1 VKNTVYETLGNSMK
15 LLFSLLTPL
24 ILSGCALFGDSGVA
38 NAPYKLLKSDLEQK
52 IEVRNYES
60 MVLVSSDMSSNGMN
74 SAFRNLF
81 SYITGENEGS
91 TEIAMTAPV
100 LMNESDTVSKGA
112 EIAMTAPV
120 FMKERSEQQVM
131 SFVMPADFTLQT
143 TPKPT
148 NPNVWV
154 TEVKDYKVVV
164 IKFSGLLSDSNV
176 EAQTEILNS
185 WIEKNGYTAISEPVN
200 AAYNGPF
207 TIPWLRHN
215 EVLIEVI

>member
-1 VKNTVYETLGNSMK
+1 MK
-15 LLFSLLTPL
+15 VLLALLAPL
-24 ILSGCALFGDSGVA
+24 VLAGCSVFGKSGVES
-38 NAPYKLLKSDLEQK
+38 APYTLLKYDQVQN

-60 MVLVSSDMSSNGMN
+60 MVLVSSDMSADGMN

-81 SYITGENEGS
+81 KYITGENEGS
-91 TEIAMTAPV
+91 TDIAMTAPV
-100 LMNESDTVSKGA
+100 LMNESEAVSKGT

-131 SFVMPADFTLQT
+131 SFVMPADFTIQN

-148 NPNVWV
+148 NPDVWV

-176 EAQTEILNS
+176 EEQAKILNS
-185 WIEKNGYTAISEPVN
+185 WIVKNGYTAISEPIN

>member
-1 VKNTVYETLGNSMK
+1 MK
-15 LLFSLLTPL
+15 LLFTLFVPL
-24 ILSGCALFGDSGVA
+24 VLAGCSVFGESGVE
-38 NAPYKLLKSDLEQK
+38 NAPYTLLKSDQVEK

-60 MVLVSSDMSSNGMN
+60 MVLVSSDMSADGMN

-81 SYITGENEGS
+81 RYISGENEGS

-100 LMNESDTVSKGA
+100 LMDESETTAKGS

-120 FMKERSEQQVM
+120 FMKKQSAQQVM
-131 SFVMPADFTLQT
+131 SFVMPADFTMQN
-143 TPKPT
+143 TPKPISSD
-148 NPNVWV
+148 VWI
-154 TEVKDYKVVV
+154 TEIKDYKVVV
-164 IKFSGLLSDSNV
+164 IKFSGLLSDNNV
-176 EAQTEILNS
+176 EKQTRILNN
-185 WIEKNGYTAISEPVN
+185 WIANNGYTAISEPIN

>member
-1 VKNTVYETLGNSMK
+1 
-15 LLFSLLTPL
+15 
-24 ILSGCALFGDSGVA
+24 
-38 NAPYKLLKSDLEQK
+38 
-52 IEVRNYES
+52 
-60 MVLVSSDMSSNGMN
+60 MSADGMN
-74 SAFRNLF
+74 SAFRDLF
-81 SYITGENEGS
+81 RYIAGENEGS

-100 LMNESDTVSKGA
+100 LINESEAASTGT

-120 FMKERSEQQVM
+120 FMKERSEEQVM
-131 SFVMPADFTLQT
+131 SFVMPADFTLKS

-176 EAQTEILNS
+176 ETQTKILNS
-185 WIEKNGYTAISEPVN
+185 WIAKNGYTAISEPVN

>member
-1 VKNTVYETLGNSMK
+1 MK
-15 LLFSLLTPL
+15 LLFALLIPL
-24 ILSGCALFGDSGVA
+24 ILTGCSLFGDSGVK
-38 NAPYKLLKSDLEQK
+38 NAPYTLLKSDQEQK

-60 MVLVSSDMSSNGMN
+60 MVLVSSDMSADGMN
-74 SAFRNLF
+74 SAFRDLF
-81 SYITGENEGS
+81 RYITGENEGS

-100 LMNESDTVSKGA
+100 LINESEAASTGT

-120 FMKERSEQQVM
+120 FMKERSEEQVM
-131 SFVMPADFTLQT
+131 SFVMPADFTLQS

-176 EAQTEILNS
+176 ETQTEILNS
-185 WIEKNGYTAISEPVN
+185 WIAKNGYTAISEPIN

>member
-1 VKNTVYETLGNSMK
+1 MK
-15 LLFSLLTPL
+15 LLTPL
-24 ILSGCALFGDSGVA
+24 LCLFILSGCSVFGESGVED
-38 NAPYKLLKSDLEQK
+38 APYTLLKSEQAQK

-60 MVLVSSDMSSNGMN
+60 MVLVSSSISADGMN

-81 SYITGENEGS
+81 KYITGENEGF
-91 TEIAMTAPV
+91 
-100 LMNESDTVSKGA
+100 A

-120 FMKERSEQQVM
+120 FINEANADAKGVDIAMTAPVFIKEQSEQQVM
-131 SFVMPADFTLQT
+131 SFVMPADFTIQS

-154 TEVKDYKVVV
+154 TQVKNYKVVV

-176 EAQTEILNS
+176 EKQTQILNS
-185 WIEKNGYTAISEPVN
+185 WIDKNGYTAISDPIK

-207 TIPWLRHN
+207 HHPMVSPKRSVN
-215 EVLIEVI
+215 

>member
-1 VKNTVYETLGNSMK
+1 MK
-15 LLFSLLTPL
+15 LLIPLLFL
-24 ILSGCALFGDSGVA
+24 VILAGCSVFGESGVED
-38 NAPYKLLKSDLEQK
+38 APYTLLKSEQTQK

-60 MVLVSSDMSSNGMN
+60 MVLVSSSISADGMN

-81 SYITGENEGS
+81 RYITGDNEGS
-91 TEIAMTAPV
+91 E
-100 LMNESDTVSKGA
+100 

-120 FMKERSEQQVM
+120 FLDESDADSKGTDISMTAPVFMKEQSEQEIM
-131 SFVMPADFTLQT
+131 SFVMPADFTIQS

-148 NPNVWV
+148 NPDVWI

-176 EAQTEILNS
+176 DAQTKILNS
-185 WIEKNGYTAISEPVN
+185 WITKNGYTAISEPIK

-207 TIPWLRHN
+207 TIPWFRRN
-215 EVLIEVI
+215 EVMIEVI

>member
-1 VKNTVYETLGNSMK
+1 MK
-15 LLFSLLTPL
+15 LLLALLVPL
-24 ILSGCALFGDSGVA
+24 VLAGCSMFGESGVES
-38 NAPYKLLKSDLEQK
+38 APYTLLKSYQVQN

-60 MVLVSSDMSSNGMN
+60 MVLVSSDMSADGMN

-81 SYITGENEGS
+81 RYITGENEGS

-100 LMNESDTVSKGA
+100 LMNESDAVSKGI
-112 EIAMTAPV
+112 EIVMTAPV

-131 SFVMPADFTLQT
+131 SFVMPADFTIQN

-148 NPNVWV
+148 NPDVWIS
-154 TEVKDYKVVV
+154 EVKDYKVVV

-176 EAQTEILNS
+176 EKQTQILNS
-185 WIEKNGYTAISEPVN
+185 WIAKNGYTAISEPIN

-207 TIPWLRHN
+207 TIPWLRRN

>member
-1 VKNTVYETLGNSMK
+1 MK
-15 LLFSLLTPL
+15 LLFALLIPL
-24 ILSGCALFGDSGVA
+24 ILTGCSVFGDSGVK
-38 NAPYKLLKSDLEQK
+38 NAPYTLLKSDQEQK

-60 MVLVSSDMSSNGMN
+60 MVLVSSDMSADGMN
-74 SAFRNLF
+74 SAFRDLF
-81 SYITGENEGS
+81 RYITGENEGS

-100 LMNESDTVSKGA
+100 LINESEAASTGT

-120 FMKERSEQQVM
+120 FMKERSEEQVM
-131 SFVMPADFTLQT
+131 SFVMPADFTLQS

-176 EAQTEILNS
+176 ETQTEILNS
-185 WIEKNGYTAISEPVN
+185 WIAKNGYTAISEPIN

-215 EVLIEVI
+215 EVLIEII

>member
-1 VKNTVYETLGNSMK
+1 MK
-15 LLFSLLTPL
+15 LLLTLLAPL
-24 ILSGCALFGDSGVA
+24 VLAGCSVFGDSGVE
-38 NAPYKLLKSDLEQK
+38 NAPYTLLKSDQVQS

-60 MVLVSSDMSSNGMN
+60 MVLVSSDMSADGMN

-81 SYITGENEGS
+81 RYITGENEGS

-100 LMNESDTVSKGA
+100 LMDESEAVSKGT

-120 FMKERSEQQVM
+120 FMKERSTQKIM
-131 SFVMPADFTLQT
+131 SFVMPADFTLQN

-148 NPNVWV
+148 NPDVWI

-176 EAQTEILNS
+176 ETQTQILNS
-185 WIEKNGYTAISEPVN
+185 WIAKNGYTAISEPIN

-215 EVLIEVI
+215 EVLVEVI